1 MSVKR
6 RASVN
11 DENNQGSLVEE
22 ISYQINPKKHKH
34 VEGETADLINEQS
47 SLREEPTQLLPAT
60 AEMPESKEE
69 QEIDEVVATIT
80 SLGNI
85 EPAIDFDIKRSY
97 FLSEENKVLK
107 IGRSSQCSL
116 KVNDLLVSSVHL
128 ELTMDTKN
136 STEALYV
143 KCIGRN
149 GTKINGQNTN
159 NQEKYRL
166 YNSDE
171 LLLGEKIKLKV
182 SYTKKKKSIHDYYI
196 IQEELGNGHYAVVK
210 KGMNKLTK
218 KKAAIKEF
226 FKQSIDDL
234 YKFDKECDI
243 LIGLKHDNIVKLY
256 DTFIEPLPKEPK
268 FFKTFIVMEY
278 ANGGEL
284 FNRIVRKGKLGIE
297 ESKNIFRQ
305 LLSGI
310 KYLHLN
316 NIIHRDIKPENVL
329 LEIKYRDPSKP
340 AEEQTQLGPWDY
352 EELDVTVKLAD
363 FGLAKFIGGTTRTQD
378 KYSNQATTMCGS
390 PGYVS
395 PEILRNVKYS
405 EKTDMWSLGVVLYIL
420 LCGFPPFSEQLGPPS
435 MREQILQAKYAFY
448 SPYWDKI
455 PDVALD
461 LISNL
466 LQLNPSKRYSVID
479 AVNHPWFNDI
489 IPQSQYHK
497 IISRI
502 TPSQHQDSYL
512 SQQKNKLFREI
523 V

>member
-1 MSVKR
+1 MSIKR

-11 DENNQGSLVEE
+11 DENDTGRLVERL
-22 ISYQINPKKHKH
+22 SYQINPKKHKPMEEDKEILKQ
-34 VEGETADLINEQS
+34 VQS
-47 SLREEPTQLLPAT
+47 TLKEEPTQLLQAT
-60 AEMPESKEE
+60 FDSNNSSEYNN
-69 QEIDEVVATIT
+69 DVDDVVATIS
-80 SLGNI
+80 SLGDFIPNI
-85 EPAIDFDIKRSY
+85 NFEIKRSF
-97 FLSEENKVLK
+97 FLSEANNVLK
-107 IGRSSQCSL
+107 IGRSSKCSL

-136 STEALYV
+136 STDVLYV

-149 GTKINGQNTN
+149 GTKINGENTN
-159 NQEKYRL
+159 NQENYRL
-166 YNSDE
+166 YNGDE
-171 LLLGEKIKLKV
+171 LLMGEKIKLKLL
-182 SYTKKKKSIHDYYI
+182 YTKKKKSINDYYI

-210 KGMNKLTK
+210 RGINKLTK

-226 FKQSIDDL
+226 YKQSIDDL

-243 LIGLKHDNIVKLY
+243 LVGLKHDNIVKLY
-256 DTFIEPLPKEPK
+256 DTFIEPIPKEPT
-268 FFKTFIVMEY
+268 FFKTFLVMEY

-284 FNRIVRKGKLGIE
+284 FNRIVKKGKLSVD

-305 LLSGI
+305 LLSGV

-316 NIIHRDIKPENVL
+316 HIIHRDIKPENVL
-329 LEIKYRDPSKP
+329 LEIKYKDLSKSQD
-340 AEEQTQLGPWDY
+340 EQVQLGPWDST
-352 EELDVTVKLAD
+352 ELDVTVKLAD
-363 FGLAKFIGGTTRTQD
+363 FGLAKFIGGSQE
-378 KYSNQATTMCGS
+378 SQINNHVATKTMCGS

-395 PEILRNVKYS
+395 PEILQNLEYT

-420 LCGFPPFSEQLGPPS
+420 LCGFPPFSDQLGPPS
-435 MREQILQAKYAFY
+435 MKQQIIEAKYAFY
-448 SPYWDKI
+448 SPYWDNI

-466 LQLNPSKRYSVID
+466 LQLDTKKRFSVMD

-512 SQQKNKLFREI
+512 SQQKNKLFR
-523 V
+523 

>member
-1 MSVKR
+1 MSIKR

-11 DENNQGSLVEE
+11 DENDTGRLVERL
-22 ISYQINPKKHKH
+22 SYQINPKKHKPMEEDKEILKQ
-34 VEGETADLINEQS
+34 VQS
-47 SLREEPTQLLPAT
+47 TLKEEPTQLLQAT
-60 AEMPESKEE
+60 FDSNNSSEYNN
-69 QEIDEVVATIT
+69 DVDDVVATIS
-80 SLGNI
+80 SLGDFIPNI
-85 EPAIDFDIKRSY
+85 NFEIKRSF
-97 FLSEENKVLK
+97 FLSEANNVLK
-107 IGRSSQCSL
+107 IGRSSKCSL

-128 ELTMDTKN
+128 EFTMDTKN
-136 STEALYV
+136 STDVLYV

-149 GTKINGQNTN
+149 GTKINGENTN
-159 NQEKYRL
+159 NQENYRL
-166 YNSDE
+166 YNGDE
-171 LLLGEKIKLKV
+171 LLMGEKIKLKLL
-182 SYTKKKKSIHDYYI
+182 YTKKKKFINDYYI

-210 KGMNKLTK
+210 RGINKLTK

-226 FKQSIDDL
+226 YKQSIDDL

-243 LIGLKHDNIVKLY
+243 LVGLKHDNIVKLY
-256 DTFIEPLPKEPK
+256 DTFIEPIPKEPT
-268 FFKTFIVMEY
+268 FFKTFLVMEY

-284 FNRIVRKGKLGIE
+284 FNRIVKKGKLSVD

-305 LLSGI
+305 LLSGV

-316 NIIHRDIKPENVL
+316 HIIHRDIKPENVL
-329 LEIKYRDPSKP
+329 LEIKYKDLSKSQD
-340 AEEQTQLGPWDY
+340 EQVQLGPWDST
-352 EELDVTVKLAD
+352 ELDVTVKLAD
-363 FGLAKFIGGTTRTQD
+363 FGLAKFIGGSQE
-378 KYSNQATTMCGS
+378 SQINNHVATKTMCGS

-395 PEILRNVKYS
+395 PEILQNLEYT

-420 LCGFPPFSEQLGPPS
+420 LCGFPPFSDQLGPPS
-435 MREQILQAKYAFY
+435 MKQQIIEAKYAFY
-448 SPYWDKI
+448 SPYWDNI

-466 LQLNPSKRYSVID
+466 LQLDTKKRFSVMD

-512 SQQKNKLFREI
+512 SQQKNKLFR
-523 V
+523 